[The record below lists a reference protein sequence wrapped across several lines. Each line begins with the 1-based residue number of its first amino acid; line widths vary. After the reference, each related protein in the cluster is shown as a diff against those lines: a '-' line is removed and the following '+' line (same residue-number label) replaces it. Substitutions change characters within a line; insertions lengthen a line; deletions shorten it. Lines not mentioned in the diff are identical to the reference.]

1 MEMDREREMQQPGR
15 DADVAGPAR
24 PPRDERAVYVI
35 SVAAELAGVHPQTLR
50 MYERKGLLAPKR
62 TSGNTRRYSER
73 DIERIRAIQ
82 ELTQL
87 GGISLSGVKL
97 FIEMREQLAEMER
110 RAAELE
116 TELRRRAE
124 ARAGRDGTTD
134 IVPLRSI
141 TRFTWEECS

>member
-1 MEMDREREMQQPGR
+1 MDRERGTTQP
-15 DADVAGPAR
+15 DAETTPA
-24 PPRDERAVYVI
+24 PRDDRAVYVI

-97 FIEMREQLAEMER
+97 FIEMREQLAETER

-116 TELRRRAE
+116 QELRRRAQ
-124 ARAGRDGTTD
+124 ARRDGPTE
-134 IVPLRSI
+134 IVPLRTV
-141 TRFTWEECS
+141 TRFTWQERS

>member
-1 MEMDREREMQQPGR
+1 VTREPESGGTTDRSH
-15 DADVAGPAR
+15 
-24 PPRDERAVYVI
+24 ERAVYII

-50 MYERKGLLAPKR
+50 MYERKGLVQPKR

-87 GGISLSGVKL
+87 GGISLAGVKL

-110 RAAELE
+110 RAEELE
-116 TELRRRAE
+116 RELMRRAS
-124 ARAGRDGTTD
+124 ARETRTRAE
-134 IVPLRSI
+134 IHPLRSVLHF
-141 TRFTWEECS
+141 RWEEDSGP

>member
-1 MEMDREREMQQPGR
+1 MTGERRAER
-15 DADVAGPAR
+15 AGIER
-24 PPRDERAVYVI
+24 PRAPERAVYII

-50 MYERKGLLAPKR
+50 MYERKGLLQPKR

-87 GGISLSGVKL
+87 GGISLVGVKL
-97 FIEMREQLAEMER
+97 FIEMREQLDEMRR

-116 TELRRRAE
+116 GELARRRSA
-124 ARAGRDGTTD
+124 AGGTDMRTEM
-134 IVPLRSI
+134 VPLRSI
-141 TRFTWEECS
+141 LRFTWEDDARS